1 MKITLTEHEQRIAK
15 FLAKER
21 YDVNRENNVH
31 DAKKGEQS
39 NEFVDLEGI
48 AGEMAFCKLFN
59 VYPDLEIKVTTQET
73 DAGDCVLNGH
83 KVDVK
88 TTSYETGRLICATWK
103 NDDVDVY
110 ALMVGQFP
118 TYSFRGMAN
127 ASYLKQESNIT
138 DLGRGKVYAL
148 EQSKLKYPNNYDNIG
163 ENQESGSR
171 DNGF

>member
-1 MKITLTEHEQRIAK
+1 MKITLTEHEQKIAQ

-21 YDVNRENNVH
+21 YNVNRQNNVH
-31 DAKKGEQS
+31 DAKKGGQS

-48 AGEMAFCKLFN
+48 AGEIAFCKLFN
-59 VYPDLEIKVTTQET
+59 LYPDLEIKVTTQET
-73 DAGDCVLNGH
+73 DDGDCILNGH

-110 ALMVGQFP
+110 ALMVGTFP
-118 TYSFRGMAN
+118 TYTFRGMTN
-127 ASYLKQESNIT
+127 ASYLKQDAHIT

-148 EQSKLKYPNNYDNIG
+148 DQSKLKYPSNY
-163 ENQESGSR
+163 ENRRE
-171 DNGF
+171 D

>member
-1 MKITLTEHEQRIAK
+1 
-15 FLAKER
+15 
-21 YDVNRENNVH
+21 
-31 DAKKGEQS
+31 
-39 NEFVDLEGI
+39 
-48 AGEMAFCKLFN
+48 
-59 VYPDLEIKVTTQET
+59 
-73 DAGDCVLNGH
+73 
-83 KVDVK
+83 
-88 TTSYETGRLICATWK
+88 
-103 NDDVDVY
+103 
-110 ALMVGQFP
+110 MVGQFP

>member
-1 MKITLTEHEQRIAK
+1 MKITLTEHEQRIAH

-21 YDVNRENNVH
+21 YNVNRDNNVH

-59 VYPDLEIKVTTQET
+59 VYPDLEIKVTTQDT

-103 NDDVDVY
+103 NDDVDIY

-127 ASYLKQESNIT
+127 ALYLKQESNIT